1 MLKVKKLRRFAA
13 EGLTDMTHAVFE
25 VPHNPYARVL
35 FEQVWGPRPWVALV
49 GVGLFSSLVGYM
61 LEIILADAS
70 VSFGIY
76 WPVVVFAVLAAWRIR
91 TVLLGKNHI
100 RDHFDE
106 DDNRII
112 FQSIALPLIPGAA
125 VLLIVSLITDG
136 FGTTADAPDDAVG
149 GVVGGVLAVAEGVE
163 SLLALGAVIAI
174 VVATLCFTRRW
185 IRGLW
190 KLLWRVLW
198 FSILLWFT
206 ELVILTLAPWTQLTS
221 IAVNTVVA
229 ATLPESLGTILDG
242 LTHLVFV
249 SMIYLGV
256 IGALWMVAELNF
268 PKLLAGEDIN
278 LVERLEARINP
289 KTEKKRAKRKRKKKA
304 ALPPAATAADAEVM
318 HHVDVADA
326 AEVNPAMVV
335 PLDEV
340 AETETDADLLRVPT
354 RTT

>member
-1 MLKVKKLRRFAA
+1 MLKVKKLRRFAT
-13 EGLTDMTHAVFE
+13 EGLTDMTHAALE

-35 FEQVWGPRPWVALV
+35 FEQVWGPKPWVALV
-49 GVGLFSSLVGYM
+49 GVGIFSGIVGYM
-61 LEIILADAS
+61 LEIILAGAPLS
-70 VSFGIY
+70 LGIY

-106 DDNRII
+106 EDNRII
-112 FQSIALPLIPGAA
+112 FQGIALPLIPGAA
-125 VLLIVSLITDG
+125 ILLIVSLITDG
-136 FGTTADAPDDAVG
+136 LGATAEAPDDAVG

-190 KLLWRVLW
+190 KLMWRVLW
-198 FSILLWFT
+198 FGILLWFT

-221 IAVNTVVA
+221 IAVNTVMA
-229 ATLPESLGTILDG
+229 ATLPESLGTVLDG

-249 SMIYLGV
+249 TMIYLGV

-268 PKLLAGEDIN
+268 PKLLAGEDVN

-289 KTEKKRAKRKRKKKA
+289 KTEKKRAKHKRKKKA
-304 ALPPAATAADAEVM
+304 ALPSASTAADVEVV
-318 HHVDVADA
+318 HHVELVDA
-326 AEVNPAMVV
+326 VEVDPAMV
-335 PLDEV
+335 LSSDEV
-340 AETETDADLLRVPT
+340 AEAETAGDLPRAST